1 MPTHKQVAVYKEQQ
15 LRKENNRLKTLLN
28 NTLVMLEDVGHI
40 YTKDDRCELLKE
52 IGMTTKEYEDITGE
66 PLL

>member
-1 MPTHKQVAVYKEQQ
+1 MTTYKQVAVYKEQQ
-15 LRKENNRLKTLLN
+15 LRKENNRLKVLLN

-40 YTKDDRCELLKE
+40 NTKDDRCELLKE